1 MTRHVWLAAVLLIVF
16 SIVSP
21 AGQVDAQD
29 STLVHVVQPGESLL
43 DLALFYNVPLYDL
56 ARMNQLESSR
66 RVRAGQ
72 EIRIP
77 VSFDN
82 RSAPDNAADAPANT
96 SQPATYTVQRGD
108 TLFQIATA
116 YNIPMNV
123 LAAANQLASYDTIY
137 VGQQLTIPT
146 DIEGVIL
153 IPEPESEPEPEPLP
167 TPDADGKQILVV
179 LSEQKVYAYENGVL
193 LREFVV
199 STGLPATPTVRGDFH
214 IYIKYEAQRMSGPG
228 YDLPNVPWVM
238 YFYRGYGLHGTYWH
252 ENFGNPMSHG
262 CVNMRTP
269 EAEWLYNWA
278 PVGTP
283 VKVID

>member
-1 MTRHVWLAAVLLIVF
+1 MCWLP
-16 SIVSP
+16 P
-21 AGQVDAQD
+21 A
-29 STLVHVVQPGESLL
+29 
-43 DLALFYNVPLYDL
+43 
-56 ARMNQLESSR
+56 
-66 RVRAGQ
+66 
-72 EIRIP
+72 
-77 VSFDN
+77 SF
-82 RSAPDNAADAPANT
+82 
-96 SQPATYTVQRGD
+96 
-108 TLFQIATA
+108 
-116 YNIPMNV
+116 
-123 LAAANQLASYDTIY
+123 DTIY

-146 DIEGVIL
+146 DIEGGVTFT
-153 IPEPESEPEPEPLP
+153 PEPEQEPEPLP
-167 TPDADGKQILVV
+167 TPDVDGKQILVV
-179 LSEQKVYAYENGVL
+179 LSEQKVYAYENGEL

-214 IYIKYEAQRMSGPG
+214 IYIKYEAQRMTGPG

-283 VKVID
+283 VKVVD

>member
-1 MTRHVWLAAVLLIVF
+1 MMRRVWLAAILLIIF
-16 SIVSP
+16 IGP
-21 AGQVDAQD
+21 ANRVDAQD

-56 ARMNQLESSR
+56 ARLNQLNSSR
-66 RVRAGQ
+66 QVQAGR

-77 VSFDN
+77 VSFDIQLASIEATDIPTDP
-82 RSAPDNAADAPANT
+82 RP
-96 SQPATYTVQRGD
+96 PATYTVQRGD
-108 TLFQIATA
+108 TLFLIATA
-116 YNIPMNV
+116 YGIPMND
-123 LAAANQLASYDTIY
+123 LAAANQIASFDTIY
-137 VGQQLTIPT
+137 VGQQLIIPA
-146 DIEGVIL
+146 EGVTIT
-153 IPEPESEPEPEPLP
+153 PQPEPEPEPAP
-167 TPDADGKQILVV
+167 TPDADGKQILVD
-179 LSEQKVYAYENGVL
+179 LSEQKAYAYENGEL

-199 STGLPATPTVRGDFH
+199 STGLPGTPTVRGDFH
-214 IYIKYEAQRMSGPG
+214 IYIKYEAQRMTGPG

-283 VKVID
+283 VKVVD